1 MAKKTKPKMVLWTAA
16 WCGPCQMLKP
26 WVKENHPDVEIKNMD
41 FATREERPKDLR
53 SVPALEIK
61 DKLLVGV
68 RAIREELSKW

>member
-1 MAKKTKPKMVLWTAA
+1 
-16 WCGPCQMLKP
+16 MLKP

-53 SVPALEIK
+53 SVPALEVK